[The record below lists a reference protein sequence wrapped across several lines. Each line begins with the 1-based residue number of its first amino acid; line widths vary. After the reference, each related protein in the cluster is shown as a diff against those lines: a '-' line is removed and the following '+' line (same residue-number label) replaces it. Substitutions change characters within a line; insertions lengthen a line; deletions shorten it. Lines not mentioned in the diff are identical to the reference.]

1 MQDAS
6 SSSSV
11 ATVPCAQGPG
21 CSYPVTLVAQSG
33 AQRGPGAGSPE
44 RSRASERLEASMAG
58 LAELELLRRRHE
70 ALVRGVLE
78 APVSADQDQH
88 QRHQHPHQHH
98 SGSVSAR
105 QQPLERDFVESLRAM
120 KEQLRDLGLLSRLR
134 HLNEQF
140 SELKMDMD
148 RAAVKQSETDSRPS
162 SGYYDLSDGSLS
174 NSCNSIFSDC
184 LSGSRSSLGSC
195 SPPGRAAP
203 SPASPGAAPATAADT
218 HPGFTPELPLFRGPG
233 EHPREMCGP
242 LPAAGATAAA
252 KAALPCP
259 QQQGRARERPLSSG
273 DLLRIRSETS
283 GAGTATRRSLP
294 DDPTPGPPPPAGC
307 PSARG
312 IEASGRY
319 VSDLTSRDGSDVYR
333 YPSPLHA
340 VAIQSPLFLH
350 CPGAASGP
358 HDARTSRRPGGSAQR
373 PCSGFVP
380 SPGPVPLSRDGV
392 ANERVSGYICNLLDR
407 KRVPGASGG
416 TGAKLS
422 RMESFNAG
430 SNMPI
435 TNGRLKPK
443 HEEKAVT
450 PENINLGADPK
461 PDTLQGVDSCKEVI
475 PEKNVQTINESEA
488 PRFHQ
493 QRSEPSPSPKSKE
506 QTKLIA
512 NVLPLR
518 CNDSPKRTGGLPSHL
533 SRVKG
538 SSRVERYE
546 EDSKPSS
553 SRVSH
558 QVPRGIHATPGKGVE
573 PRYRDATSKQQI
585 VEERFALPKDRSRA
599 LNVANHGAVV
609 KATHGKLD
617 KRTGGRNVVP
627 RAQPRA
633 DAGNCRTSNGHVLL
647 KGNRSGQPHHRSM
660 ESVESR
666 RKGSGRKT
674 AIKSS
679 KKYGAHADWNGNKRL
694 GPTKARPPKVEEP
707 RARRRDEDRIQNPA
721 ACAER
726 CCRDVVSRADVR
738 DCRKSAAAAAA
749 GGGGRGVKRLA
760 QQPKGHSREPVQLH
774 GAAHGRAPAP
784 PPPQQQ
790 PPYHRRRP
798 APARVRVHP
807 PALAHARMA
816 RAYVTAVARA
826 DSDSERSEYSAEC
839 ESLFHGTVMD
849 TSEDEMSDHTTN
861 RFGDGETSA
870 SEGVPC
876 SEVDDDYRDDDDEE
890 EEEVATDS
898 DSDGDAGGFSVSTGS
913 SASDE
918 DEEDDVDNG
927 GRQQSKGVPLSGRRG
942 GQKAPAVAAPVAA
955 RGPEAR
961 GGRRR
966 AGPAA
971 RGVPH
976 QGVEVPQEEDDAFP
990 IGLPEGHHDRVT
1002 RQLSWTRRSRMM
1014 DCCEP
1019 F

>member
-120 KEQLRDLGLLSRLR
+120 KEQLGCLPQRDLGLLSRLR

-195 SPPGRAAP
+195 SPP
-203 SPASPGAAPATAADT
+203 
-218 HPGFTPELPLFRGPG
+218 
-233 EHPREMCGP
+233 
-242 LPAAGATAAA
+242 
-252 KAALPCP
+252 
-259 QQQGRARERPLSSG
+259 G

-870 SEGVPC
+870 SEGVP
-876 SEVDDDYRDDDDEE
+876 
-890 EEEVATDS
+890 
-898 DSDGDAGGFSVSTGS
+898 VSTGS

-942 GQKAPAVAAPVAA
+942 GQKAPAQHAACRIKA
-955 RGPEAR
+955 
-961 GGRRR
+961 
-966 AGPAA
+966 
-971 RGVPH
+971 
-976 QGVEVPQEEDDAFP
+976 
-990 IGLPEGHHDRVT
+990 
-1002 RQLSWTRRSRMM
+1002 SRSLKKKMM
-1014 DCCEP
+1014 H
-1019 F
+1019 FRSGSLKVITTV

>member
-6 SSSSV
+6 SSV
-11 ATVPCAQGPG
+11 ATAPCAQGPS
-21 CSYPVTLVAQSG
+21 CSYPATLVAQTG
-33 AQRGPGAGSPE
+33 APRGPGAGTPE

-78 APVSADQDQH
+78 APASADQDQH
-88 QRHQHPHQHH
+88 HRHQHPHQHH

-203 SPASPGAAPATAADT
+203 SPASPAAAPAAAET
-218 HPGFTPELPLFRGPG
+218 HPGFTSELPLFRGPG

-252 KAALPCP
+252 KVALQCP

-273 DLLRIRSETS
+273 DLLRLRSETS

-312 IEASGRY
+312 AEASGRY

-358 HDARTSRRPGGSAQR
+358 HDAMTSRRPGGSERR

-392 ANERVSGYICNLLDR
+392 ANERVSGYICSLLDR
-407 KRVPGASGG
+407 KRAPGASGG
-416 TGAKLS
+416 NGVKLS

-430 SNMPI
+430 PNMPI

-443 HEEKAVT
+443 HEEKPVT
-450 PENINLGADPK
+450 LENINLGADLK
-461 PDTLQGVDSCKEVI
+461 PDTLQCVDSCKEVI
-475 PEKNVQTINESEA
+475 PEKNVQTINESET
-488 PRFHQ
+488 PRCHQ

-506 QTKLIA
+506 QPKLIA
-512 NVLPLR
+512 NVLPLI

-558 QVPRGIHATPGKGVE
+558 QVPRGTHATPGKGVE
-573 PRYRDATSKQQI
+573 LRYRDATSKQQI

-599 LNVANHGAVV
+599 LNVSNHGAVI

-647 KGNRSGQPHHRSM
+647 KGNRSAQPHHRSM

-679 KKYGAHADWNGNKRL
+679 KKYGTHADWNGNKRL
-694 GPTKARPPKVEEP
+694 GPTKARPPKVEEQ
-707 RARRRDEDRIQNPA
+707 RARRRDEDRMQNPA

-726 CCRDVVSRADVR
+726 CCRDAVSRVDGR
-738 DCRKSAAAAAA
+738 DCRKSAAAAA
-749 GGGGRGVKRLA
+749 GGSGRGVKRLA
-760 QQPKGHSREPVQLH
+760 PQPKGRSREPVQPH
-774 GAAHGRAPAP
+774 GAAHGRVPAP
-784 PPPQQQ
+784 PLPQQQ
-790 PPYHRRRP
+790 PRHRRRP

-807 PALAHARMA
+807 PALAPALAHVRMA
-816 RAYVTAVARA
+816 RAYATAVARA

-876 SEVDDDYRDDDDEE
+876 SEVDDDDRDDDDEE

-918 DEEDDVDNG
+918 EEEDDVDTG
-927 GRQQSKGVPLSGRRG
+927 GRQQSKGLPLAGRRG
-942 GQKAPAVAAPVAA
+942 GQKAPVVAAPVAA

-961 GGRRR
+961 GGGGGGVR
-966 AGPAA
+966 GQQHAA
-971 RGVPH
+971 CRIK
-976 QGVEVPQEEDDAFP
+976 A
-990 IGLPEGHHDRVT
+990 
-1002 RQLSWTRRSRMM
+1002 SRSLKKKMM
-1014 DCCEP
+1014 H
-1019 F
+1019 FRSGSLKVITTV

>member
-1 MQDAS
+1 MQDA

-21 CSYPVTLVAQSG
+21 CSYPATLVAQSG

-120 KEQLRDLGLLSRLR
+120 KEQLGCLPQRDLGLLSRLR

-195 SPPGRAAP
+195 SPP
-203 SPASPGAAPATAADT
+203 
-218 HPGFTPELPLFRGPG
+218 
-233 EHPREMCGP
+233 
-242 LPAAGATAAA
+242 
-252 KAALPCP
+252 
-259 QQQGRARERPLSSG
+259 G

-407 KRVPGASGG
+407 KR
-416 TGAKLS
+416 
-422 RMESFNAG
+422 
-430 SNMPI
+430 
-435 TNGRLKPK
+435 

-599 LNVANHGAVV
+599 LNVSNHGAVV

-633 DAGNCRTSNGHVLL
+633 DTGNCRTSNGHVLL

-707 RARRRDEDRIQNPA
+707 RARRRDEDRMQNPA
-721 ACAER
+721 ACTER
-726 CCRDVVSRADVR
+726 CCRDVVSRADGR

-760 QQPKGHSREPVQLH
+760 QQPKGHSREPVQPH
-774 GAAHGRAPAP
+774 GAAHGRAQAP

-790 PPYHRRRP
+790 PPHHRRRP

-870 SEGVPC
+870 SEGVP
-876 SEVDDDYRDDDDEE
+876 
-890 EEEVATDS
+890 
-898 DSDGDAGGFSVSTGS
+898 VSTGS

-961 GGRRR
+961 GG
-966 AGPAA
+966 GGA
-971 RGVPH
+971 RGQQH
-976 QGVEVPQEEDDAFP
+976 AACR
-990 IGLPEGHHDRVT
+990 IKA
-1002 RQLSWTRRSRMM
+1002 SRSLKKKMM
-1014 DCCEP
+1014 H
-1019 F
+1019 FRSGSLKVITTV

>member
-21 CSYPVTLVAQSG
+21 CSYPATLVAQSG

-259 QQQGRARERPLSSG
+259 QLQVRARERPLSSG

-358 HDARTSRRPGGSAQR
+358 HDAGTSRRPGGSAQR

-461 PDTLQGVDSCKEVI
+461 LDTLQGVDSCKEVI

-493 QRSEPSPSPKSKE
+493 QRSELSPSPKSKE

-599 LNVANHGAVV
+599 LNVSNHGAVV

-617 KRTGGRNVVP
+617 KRTGGRNMVP

-633 DAGNCRTSNGHVLL
+633 DTGNCRTSNGHVLL

-707 RARRRDEDRIQNPA
+707 RARRRDEDRMQNPA
-721 ACAER
+721 ACTER
-726 CCRDVVSRADVR
+726 CCRDVVSRADGR
-738 DCRKSAAAAAA
+738 DCRKSAAAA

-760 QQPKGHSREPVQLH
+760 QQPKGHSREPVQPH
-774 GAAHGRAPAP
+774 GAAHGRAQAP

-790 PPYHRRRP
+790 PPHHRRRP

-890 EEEVATDS
+890 EVATDS

-913 SASDE
+913 SAS

-961 GGRRR
+961 GG
-966 AGPAA
+966 GGA
-971 RGVPH
+971 RGQQH
-976 QGVEVPQEEDDAFP
+976 AACR
-990 IGLPEGHHDRVT
+990 IKA
-1002 RQLSWTRRSRMM
+1002 SRSLKKKMM
-1014 DCCEP
+1014 H
-1019 F
+1019 FRSGSLKVITTV